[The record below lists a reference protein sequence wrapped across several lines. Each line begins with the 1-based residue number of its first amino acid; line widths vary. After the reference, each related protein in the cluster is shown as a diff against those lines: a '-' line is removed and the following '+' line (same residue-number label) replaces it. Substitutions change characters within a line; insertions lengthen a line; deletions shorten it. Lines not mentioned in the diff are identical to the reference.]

1 MDTSQAR
8 NTVVSV
14 RVDDETSRTIDLLV
28 QAGLAQSRSEA
39 VAQLVTIGINSAS
52 ELLTQAR
59 QLAEHLQR
67 LKGEMFAAVK
77 AKDIEGVKALLD
89 HDPNLLRIWSDGG
102 DTPVLLSAYYGAQEV
117 TRLLLE
123 RGAALNLFE
132 AAAVGEVDRVQ
143 QLLDADPAL
152 INTYS
157 HDGWTPLHL
166 ASFFGHKEVAQL
178 LLQRGADV
186 VALSRNTTG
195 NLPLHAALA
204 GRRFEIAQLLVERG
218 SDINALDN
226 YHWTPLHHAAYSGNI
241 AMVKLLVAKG
251 AKLDAKNNKG
261 QTPLEIALERHHNDV
276 AARLQS

>member
-8 NTVVSV
+8 NTVISV
-14 RVDDETSRTIDLLV
+14 RVDEETLTAIDLLV

-39 VAQLVTIGINSAS
+39 VAHLVALGINSAS
-52 ELLTQAR
+52 DLLARAR
-59 QLAEHLQR
+59 QLAENLQR

-89 HDPNLLRIWSDGG
+89 HDPNLLRLWSEGG

-123 RGAALNLFE
+123 QGVELNLFE
-132 AAAVGEVDRVQ
+132 AAAVGEVERVQ
-143 QLLDADPAL
+143 QLLEADPTL

-166 ASFFGHKEVAQL
+166 AAFFGHREVAQL

-186 VALSRNTTG
+186 AARSRNATG

-204 GRRFEIAQLLVERG
+204 GRRFDIAQLLVMHD
-218 SDINALDN
+218 SNVNIQDQ
-226 YHWTPLHHAAYSGNI
+226 YQWTALHHAAYSGNMTI
-241 AMVKLLVAKG
+241 VELLLTNG
-251 AKLDAKNNKG
+251 AKLDVKNNKG
-261 QTPLEIALERHHNDV
+261 QTPRQIAIERHHSDI
-276 AARLQS
+276 AERLR

>member
-8 NTVVSV
+8 NTVISV
-14 RVDDETSRTIDLLV
+14 RVDGETLVAIDLLV

-39 VAQLVTIGINSAS
+39 VAQLVALGINAAG
-52 ELLTQAR
+52 ELLARAR
-59 QLAEHLQR
+59 QLAEDLQR

-89 HDPNLLRIWSDGG
+89 HDPNLLRLWSEGG

-123 RGAALNLFE
+123 RGVELNLFE
-132 AAAVGEVDRVQ
+132 AAAVGEIERVQ
-143 QLLDADPAL
+143 QLLDADPTL

-186 VALSRNTTG
+186 AARSRNATG

-204 GRRFEIAQLLVERG
+204 GRRFDVAQLLVMHG
-218 SDINALDN
+218 SNVNIQDQ
-226 YHWTPLHHAAYSGNI
+226 YQWTALHHAAYSGNLT
-241 AMVKLLVAKG
+241 MVELLLTNG
-251 AKLDAKNNKG
+251 AKLDVKNNKG
-261 QTPLEIALERHHNDV
+261 QTPLQIARERHHSDV
-276 AARLQS
+276 AKRLS

>member
-8 NTVVSV
+8 NTVISV
-14 RVDDETSRTIDLLV
+14 RVDDETLHTIDLLV

-52 ELLTQAR
+52 ELLTQAK

-77 AKDIEGVKALLD
+77 AKDIDGVKALLD
-89 HDPNLLRIWSDGG
+89 HDPNLLRIWSEGG

-123 RGAALNLFE
+123 RGVALNLFE
-132 AAAVGEVDRVQ
+132 AAAVGEIERVQ

-166 ASFFGHKEVAQL
+166 ASFFGHKEVAL
-178 LLQRGADV
+178 VLLQREADV
-186 VALSRNTTG
+186 AALSKNATG

-204 GRRFEIAQLLVERG
+204 GRRFEIAHLLVEHG
-218 SDINALDN
+218 SDINTLDS
-226 YHWTPLHHAAYSGNI
+226 YHWTPLHHAAYSGNM
-241 AMVKLLVAKG
+241 ATVELLLAKG
-251 AKLDAKNNKG
+251 AKLDVRDNKG
-261 QTPLEIALERHHNDV
+261 QIPFDIARERNHHDV
-276 AARLQS
+276 AARLR